1 MRRYSACAAAN
12 SRRPRGSSGGSGFSS
27 FSLSAPDAFGGL
39 RISFAAASA
48 GSSSSTNGSSLSIC
62 ASRSRMDA
70 RHCASNV
77 LRVERAGGGRT
88 GDEVSEERSGGWL
101 ISTRRELEL
110 GGSGPSRAGERD
122 VSRNA
127 ARGSGD
133 PRRARARVLT
143 RATCLRLPRRGLDP
157 RRPCL
162 ARPARLPIWLSLAS
176 GARERAREPTCAPRA
191 DFARK
196 KAKRF
201 RALTRRQATV
211 GVDVAHTRARDRFGH
226 TRQTRGRRDARSARA
241 GPIDGETRGGTRD
254 VRRSAV
260 LISKRSRA
268 RRFPEKKGIIV
279 VARRGVP
286 SRAGRDA

>member
-1 MRRYSACAAAN
+1 MRHVSA
-12 SRRPRGSSGGSGFSS
+12 SR
-27 FSLSAPDAFGGL
+27 A
-39 RISFAAASA
+39 A
-48 GSSSSTNGSSLSIC
+48 GSTRDAL
-62 ASRSRMDA
+62 ASRDRRDSRFGS
-70 RHCASNV
+70 AS
-77 LRVERAGGGRT
+77 LRA
-88 GDEVSEERSGGWL
+88 
-101 ISTRRELEL
+101 
-110 GGSGPSRAGERD
+110 P
-122 VSRNA
+122 
-127 ARGSGD
+127 
-133 PRRARARVLT
+133 
-143 RATCLRLPRRGLDP
+143 
-157 RRPCL
+157 
-162 ARPARLPIWLSLAS
+162 
-176 GARERAREPTCAPRA
+176 RERAREPTCAPRA

-279 VARRGVP
+279 VARRGVARPRREKAGFFDGKKQTMRATFSNSRRVRTRRRSARTVSSTRTSATCSPRSPKRRASPAQSQRRTP
-286 SRAGRDA
+286 SPTSSLTSSLALSLTLSLTLSPSLSPTSSLIAGEHRRRYGHVARLELLRRAVRDGDDLRRIP